1 MILQDAF
8 EFMSKVPDESIDVII
23 TDPPYFLSNGGFSN
37 SGGKRV
43 SVDKGNWDKTT
54 LGKDGFYS
62 KFIAE
67 AQRILKKDGT
77 IWIFGSM
84 HNIYVVGSLLQEYK
98 FKILNNITW
107 QKSNP
112 APNLSRRMFTHS
124 TETIL
129 WARKNY
135 KYGRQIFNYSLMREI
150 NGGKQMKDVWTTPTV
165 GKYEKR
171 FGKHPTQKPL
181 SVMKR
186 IIMASTNENSIILDP
201 FVGSGTTC
209 VAGEMLKRKTIG
221 IDFEESYLKIARQ
234 RLMDIENEREGKIL

>member
-1 MILQDAF
+1 
-8 EFMSKVPDESIDVII
+8 
-23 TDPPYFLSNGGFSN
+23 
-37 SGGKRV
+37 
-43 SVDKGNWDKTT
+43 
-54 LGKDGFYS
+54 
-62 KFIAE
+62 
-67 AQRILKKDGT
+67 
-77 IWIFGSM
+77 
-84 HNIYVVGSLLQEYK
+84 
-98 FKILNNITW
+98 
-107 QKSNP
+107 
-112 APNLSRRMFTHS
+112 MFTHS

-209 VAGEMLKRKTIG
+209 VAGKMLKRKTIG